1 MYRSGVDCCEEQ
13 KAVETVMDAPWE
25 TLNEVTEEL
34 MVYSL
39 DLETMP
45 EAFKIW
51 EGPCNSREITQ
62 HACL

>member
-1 MYRSGVDCCEEQ
+1 
-13 KAVETVMDAPWE
+13 MDAPWE

-51 EGPCNSREITQ
+51 ESPCNSREITQ